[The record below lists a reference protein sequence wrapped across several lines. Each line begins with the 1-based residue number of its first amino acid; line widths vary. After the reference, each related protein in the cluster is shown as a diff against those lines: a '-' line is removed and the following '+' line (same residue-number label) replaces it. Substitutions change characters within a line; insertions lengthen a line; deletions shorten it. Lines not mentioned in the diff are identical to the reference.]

1 MRRNPRESLGKFRGG
16 YLKKTGISLLSMI
29 VSKTA
34 DLLTCLSAYFKRKKK
49 KKRTGEVAS
58 RVKTAVRFTP
68 VFSNSGEHSRE
79 YLNSD
84 QEEDYHPNLDLRS
97 AKHRV
102 RQPHSPRDL

>member
-49 KKRTGEVAS
+49 KKNWRG
-58 RVKTAVRFTP
+58 
-68 VFSNSGEHSRE
+68 G
-79 YLNSD
+79 
-84 QEEDYHPNLDLRS
+84 
-97 AKHRV
+97 
-102 RQPHSPRDL
+102 